1 MDALTPDDLYEERNG
16 VSYARPILQGD
27 VFENVIVPGLGDT
40 PLTVQVVMHPCSM
53 RRGVQLVQ
61 RIQVAPVGAYEKVGD
76 WDRHLRV
83 MPLPDLR
90 EDGNHYAAKFLDTTA
105 VPASSLTLENRI
117 ASLSRQGILVLQQ
130 RIVKDHAR
138 LDLPL
143 NLFLEQSAP
152 VLTEAEMQESWV
164 EAALGVATA
173 LNAADVEVAAT
184 DFQNWLDEEGGRRR
198 KALESDLNHADLRRE
213 VRTAA
218 SERRAQTSR

>member
-1 MDALTPDDLYEERNG
+1 MDALTSDELYEERNG
-16 VSYARPILQGD
+16 VSYARPVLQGD

-61 RIQVAPVGAYEKVGD
+61 RIQVAPVEAYEKVGD

-90 EDGNHYAAKFLDTTA
+90 EDGKHYAAKFLDTTA
-105 VPASSLTLENRI
+105 VPSSSLTLENRI
-117 ASLSRQGILVLQQ
+117 ASLSRQGILILQQ
-130 RIVKDHAR
+130 RIVRDHAR

-143 NLFLEQSAP
+143 NLFLEQSSP

-164 EAALGVATA
+164 DAALGATA
-173 LNAADVEVAAT
+173 PNAAEVEGAAA
-184 DFQNWLDEEGGRRR
+184 DFQDWLDEEDGRRR
-198 KALESDLNHADLRRE
+198 RALESDLNHADLRRE
-213 VRTAA
+213 VRAA
-218 SERRAQTSR
+218 APMRRAQTSR